1 MTRTAYI
8 EYIHRQTYAIAIS
21 KYSNPQEA
29 IAYQLG
35 LTQAILADCMY
46 NDNLNTL
53 TVKQHINRLAKE
65 YKLQ

>member
-8 EYIHRQTYAIAIS
+8 EYINRQTRAIAIS
-21 KYSNPQEA
+21 KYSDPNKA

-46 NDNLNTL
+46 KDNLNTL
-53 TVKQHINRLAKE
+53 TVKQHINRLAKQ
-65 YKLQ
+65 YKLL